1 MTTWTNPPVLGKG
14 KCFEIYRKE
23 ILAWGELS
31 DLPKSKQGIVVALS
45 LPEDDNTYIR
55 ERVFDQIPLQDLK
68 TDDGLIILLNFLD
81 KHCGKD
87 ELVDT
92 LEKYEDFESFERED
106 RQSILNFIS
115 LFDLKYKRI
124 ERKNMKLAPEVLAF
138 RLLKK
143 ANLTRAEKLLILT
156 GMDFENKPALYEQAK
171 KALIKFKDCF
181 SISSASNCEGKS
193 FSQFKGEKSWN
204 IQGRDNQKPI
214 KANVFARKKI
224 NQSGADG
231 KILKCLSCGSFR
243 HLLDDCPDSWE
254 NIAKKKNMGNE
265 HRKALCHSDRA
276 VLDGSRVSEEA
287 TNKSQSDVIEELNT
301 VVTGLKEEILS
312 LKREI
317 KQIKI
322 GKNRKLDGMGE
333 CFKLQ
338 SEEQAGETCLSSV
351 LGKVGGEMK
360 NLKSEVINLKDEI
373 MKMKA
378 AKDKELGKQVE
389 GRMKNADKN
398 RSKSRENGTDRSE
411 IKIESMKGGQ
421 GAEMMEKKLN
431 SYIGLESQIQEV
443 KAIQIKEN
451 CEENQSKESQVRN
464 DIRKEAGVKENGWDR
479 KSEWNIVCS
488 TYKRQDL
495 DADSKAWD
503 KHVIASK
510 RDAEKHQRI
519 ITLLTVIQIKLSDYM
534 RQYVWDTELSATEIA
549 FWKQL
554 MFLLYNIIAC
564 YL

>member
-1 MTTWTNPPVLGKG
+1 MTLTNPPVLGKG
-14 KCFEIYRKE
+14 KSFEIYRKE

-193 FSQFKGEKSWN
+193 FSQFKREKSWN

-214 KANVFARKKI
+214 KANGFARKKI

-265 HRKALCHSDRA
+265 HRKALCHSNRA

-287 TNKSQSDVIEELNT
+287 TNKSQSGVIEELNT

-398 RSKSRENGTDRSE
+398 RSKYRENGTDRSE
-411 IKIESMKGGQ
+411 IKIESMKGGL

-495 DADSKAWD
+495 DADSKAWH

>member
-1 MTTWTNPPVLGKG
+1 MMAWTNPPALVKG
-14 KCFEIYRKE
+14 KCFEIYRKK
-23 ILAWGELS
+23 ILAWGELT

-45 LPEDDNTYIR
+45 LPENHETHIR
-55 ERVFDQIPLQDLK
+55 ERVLDQIPLKDLK
-68 TDDGLIILLNFLD
+68 TDDGLTILLNFLD

-87 ELVDT
+87 ELVDS

-106 RQSILNFIS
+106 GQSILNFIS
-115 LFDLKYKRI
+115 MFDFKYKRI

-171 KALIKFKDCF
+171 KALIKFKGCF
-181 SISSASNCEGKS
+181 SISSASNCESS
-193 FSQFKGEKSWN
+193 FSQFKREKSWN
-204 IQGRDNQKPI
+204 RQGKDSQRPI
-214 KANVFARKKI
+214 KANSVVRKKI
-224 NQSGADG
+224 NPSGADG

-254 NIAKKKNMGNE
+254 NMYKKKNMENE
-265 HRKALCHSDRA
+265 HRKVLCHSARA
-276 VLDGSRVSEEA
+276 VLDGSRVWEEA
-287 TNKSQSDVIEELNT
+287 TNKSQSGVIEELST
-301 VVTGLKEEILS
+301 EVTGLKEEIIG

-322 GKNRKLDGMGE
+322 GKNRKLDGMRE

-338 SEEQAGETCLSSV
+338 SEEQEGETCLSSV
-351 LGKVGGEMK
+351 LGELGGEMN

-378 AKDKELGKQVE
+378 GMDRELGKQVE
-389 GRMKNADKN
+389 GKLKNAPMPDNN
-398 RSKSRENGTDRSE
+398 RNKSRENETGRSE
-411 IKIESMKGGQ
+411 IKIESIYGGL
-421 GAEMMEKKLN
+421 GAEMMDKKLN
-431 SYIGLESQIQEV
+431 SYIGLESQI
-443 KAIQIKEN
+443 KATKIKEN
-451 CEENQSKESQVRN
+451 SEENQSKESQVRK
-464 DIRKEAGVKENGWDR
+464 DIRKEAGIKENGWDR

-488 TYKRQDL
+488 TYKRKYL
-495 DADSKAWD
+495 KPDSKAWH

-519 ITLLTVIQIKLSDYM
+519 ISLLTVIQIKLSDYM

-554 MFLLYNIIAC
+554 MFLQYYIVAC